1 MRLALGMSQRAVA
14 AKSGIHA
21 QSIGK
26 IERGHTIV
34 LKTKTRQGLA
44 YALDI
49 PEAHLDAAA
58 KGISVEETGALKF
71 CPQCW
76 TPGNAPDPMW
86 LHIHAHYCFR
96 CGNGLRHQCVQ
107 CDAPITSLKHRFCP
121 YCGTAYKAPEKAE
134 H

>member
-1 MRLALGMSQRAVA
+1 MSQRAVA
-14 AKSGIHA
+14 EKSGVHA

-26 IERGHTIV
+26 IEGGHTTV

-49 PEAHLDAAA
+49 PEAHLEAVV
-58 KGISVEETGALKF
+58 KGITVEETGALKF

-76 TPGNAPDPMW
+76 TPGNAPDAMW
-86 LHIHAHYCFR
+86 LHIHANYCFR
-96 CGNGLRHQCVQ
+96 CGSGLRHRCVQ

-121 YCGTAYKAPEKAE
+121 FCGTAYKAQEKVSAKE
-134 H
+134 SSG